1 MTKLGSRK
9 LHVCPKVTKMG
20 SIIVLR
26 AVTIYRPE
34 TQTNKL
40 KLILANSLLF
50 SDFCHSN
57 VMFVCLL
64 LSKWEKW
71 QNSDKNFKLVTL
83 MSFTR
88 YAIDHWI
95 NNNGVG
101 ALRASGTYP
110 AKINPSALPSGGS
123 IKDTHHRRSQYEA
136 NRGTRLGKILPNT
149 VDFYFFYQ
157 TDNIRRFHTADF
169 VQRTV
174 CSPRL

>member
-40 KLILANSLLF
+40 KLTLANSLLF
-50 SDFCHSN
+50 FYFCHPN

-71 QNSDKNFKLVTL
+71 QNSDKNCKLVTL

-88 YAIDHWI
+88 YAIDHRV
-95 NNNGVG
+95 NNNINGVG
-101 ALRASGTYP
+101 ALRASGTCP
-110 AKINPSALPSGGS
+110 AKINPSSLPGAGGGGN
-123 IKDTHHRRSQYEA
+123 IKDTHISFI
-136 NRGTRLGKILPNT
+136 TLPWDK
-149 VDFYFFYQ
+149 VVPSEIF
-157 TDNIRRFHTADF
+157 RMK
-169 VQRTV
+169 
-174 CSPRL
+174 